1 MKNNSLKNKSL
12 MDRLTTAYRWIWHA
26 TPHRRH
32 HRIGQ
37 RLSRIGLYMVRE
49 AFQGNLQL
57 NAMSLSYITLLSLV
71 PLLAVSF
78 SVLKAF
84 GSDQVIEPFLTT
96 LLEPLGSSAEGLTTQ
111 ILTFVSNIKV
121 GVLGTLGIA
130 MLFFTVVTLMQKI
143 ESVFNGIWH
152 VQQLR
157 QITTRLPMYLSVL
170 MVGPVLV
177 LAATGLTASLLS
189 NHFVTDITEHSVLR
203 DTFTS
208 MAWLVP
214 FLVWVAVFTF
224 IYAMV
229 PNTSVR
235 FSSALAGGVVAAIL
249 WNGIGLAFGSMIAS
263 STQYT
268 AIYSAFASLIL
279 FMVWLQLAWLIVLL
293 GATVSYAWQNI
304 DQLRRRE
311 NAQENHAFNL
321 MTAALEALSQIE
333 SRFHDAQPAPTS
345 DDLKHTL
352 THALG
357 IDPDDTRHALEQ
369 LAKGGLINPVI
380 SKKREGWVPAMP
392 AERITLAQVRAALWG
407 QPEDRNNKLHPVTRA
422 WVEAEQ
428 QLIEHSLSRLD
439 LTLNHAR
446 KRPDETQVE
455 SESRPTGEPA
465 SLPGK

>member
-1 MKNNSLKNKSL
+1 MKNISL
-12 MDRLTTAYRWIWHA
+12 MGLLTAAHRWIWHA
-26 TPHRRH
+26 RPHRRH

-37 RLSRIGLYMVRE
+37 RLGRIGLYISRE
-49 AFQGNLQL
+49 AFKGNLQL

-111 ILTFVSNIKV
+111 ILTFVGNIKV
-121 GVLGTLGIA
+121 GVLGAVGIA

-157 QITTRLPMYLSVL
+157 QFTTRFPMYLSVL

-189 NHFVTDITEHSVLR
+189 NHFVTDITQHSVFR
-203 DTFTS
+203 DALAS
-208 MAWLVP
+208 VAWLVP
-214 FLVWVAVFTF
+214 FMVWVAVFTF
-224 IYAMV
+224 IYALV

-249 WNGIGLAFGSMIAS
+249 WNGIGLAFGSMIAT

-279 FMVWLQLAWLIVLL
+279 FMVWLQLAWMIVLL

-304 DQLRRRE
+304 EQLPIRE
-311 NAQENHAFNL
+311 KTEENHPFVL
-321 MTAALEALSQIE
+321 MTAALEALSRIE
-333 SRFHDAQPAPTS
+333 NRFHDAQSAPSS
-345 DDLKHTL
+345 DDLKQTL
-352 THALG
+352 AETLG
-357 IDPDDTRHALEQ
+357 IDPGDTQQALEQ
-369 LAKGGLINPVI
+369 LAKGGLINLVVTQQ
-380 SKKREGWVPAMP
+380 REGWVPAMP
-392 AERITLAQVRAALWG
+392 TDRLNLAQVRAALWG
-407 QPEDRNNKLHPVTRA
+407 QPDVRSHKLYPVTRA
-422 WVEAEQ
+422 WMDAEQ
-428 QLIEHSLSRLD
+428 QLIEQTLGRLD
-439 LTLNHAR
+439 FTLNHAAE
-446 KRPDETQVE
+446 PSVET
-455 SESRPTGEPA
+455 SIKPGPTDLQANPM
-465 SLPGK
+465 GK

>member
-1 MKNNSLKNKSL
+1 MKNKSL
-12 MDRLTTAYRWIWHA
+12 MGQLTTAQRWIWHA
-26 TPHRRH
+26 KPHRRH

-37 RLSRIGLYMVRE
+37 RLSRIGLYISRE
-49 AFQGNLQL
+49 AFKGNLQL

-96 LLEPLGSSAEGLTTQ
+96 LLAPLGSSAEGLTAQ

-121 GVLGTLGIA
+121 GVLGAVGIA

-189 NHFVTDITEHSVLR
+189 NHFVTDITQHSVFR
-203 DTFTS
+203 DVLAS
-208 MAWLVP
+208 VAWLVP
-214 FLVWVAVFTF
+214 FMVWVAVFTF

-229 PNTSVR
+229 PNTSVH

-304 DQLRRRE
+304 DRLRLRE
-311 NAQENHAFNL
+311 STPENHAFIL
-321 MTAALEALSQIE
+321 MTAALETLSRIE
-333 SRFHDAQPAPTS
+333 ARFHNAQAAPSS
-345 DDLKHTL
+345 DDLKQTL
-352 THALG
+352 VTTLG
-357 IDPDDTRHALEQ
+357 IDPDDTQRALEQ
-369 LAKGGLINPVI
+369 LAKGGLINLVI
-380 SKKREGWVPAMP
+380 SQKREGWVPAMP
-392 AERITLAQVRAALWG
+392 ADRLNLAQVRTALWG
-407 QPEDRNNKLHPVTRA
+407 HPEAQNHKLYPVTRA
-422 WVEAEQ
+422 WIEAEQ
-428 QLIEHSLSRLD
+428 QLIEQPLGTLD
-439 LTLNHAR
+439 LTLNHAH
-446 KRPDETQVE
+446 KASDETEVSTHQ
-455 SESRPTGEPA
+455 PTDQQANPM
-465 SLPGK
+465 GK

>member
-1 MKNNSLKNKSL
+1 MKNKSL
-12 MDRLTTAYRWIWHA
+12 LGKLTAAHRWIWHA
-26 TPHRRH
+26 KPHRRH
-32 HRIGQ
+32 QRIGQ
-37 RLSRIGLYMVRE
+37 RLGRIGLYMSRQ
-49 AFQGNLQL
+49 AFKGNLQL

-96 LLEPLGSSAEGLTTQ
+96 LLEPLGRSAEGLTAK
-111 ILTFVSNIKV
+111 ILTFVGNIKV
-121 GVLGTLGIA
+121 GVLGAVGIA

-152 VQQLR
+152 VRQLR
-157 QITTRLPMYLSVL
+157 PISTRLSMYLSVL

-177 LAATGLTASLLS
+177 LAATGFTASLLANPIVS
-189 NHFVTDITEHSVLR
+189 DLTQHSFLR
-203 DTFTS
+203 DVFAS

-214 FLVWVAVFTF
+214 FIMWVLVFTF
-224 IYAMV
+224 IYALV

-304 DQLRRRE
+304 YRLRLRE
-311 NAQENHAFNL
+311 STPENHAFIL
-321 MTAALEALSQIE
+321 MTAALESLSRIE
-333 SRFHDAQPAPTS
+333 TRFHDAQAAPNS
-345 DDLKHTL
+345 DDLKQTL
-352 THALG
+352 AEKLG
-357 IDPDDTRHALEQ
+357 IDPDDTQRALEH
-369 LAKGGLINPVI
+369 LAKGGLINLVI
-380 SKKREGWVPAMP
+380 TQKREGWVPAMP
-392 AERITLAQVRAALWG
+392 ADRLNLARVRTALWG
-407 QPEDRNNKLHPVTRA
+407 QPEVQSHKLYPVTRA
-422 WVEAEQ
+422 WMEAEQ
-428 QLIEHSLSRLD
+428 HLIEQPLGTLD
-439 LTLNHAR
+439 LTLNHAAT
-446 KRPDETQVE
+446 PSEGIEVE
-455 SESRPTGEPA
+455 GPQSTDQQANPM
-465 SLPGK
+465 GK

>member
-1 MKNNSLKNKSL
+1 MKNKSL
-12 MDRLTTAYRWIWHA
+12 MGQLTTAQRWIWHA
-26 TPHRRH
+26 KPHRRH

-37 RLSRIGLYMVRE
+37 RLSRIGLYMSRE
-49 AFQGNLQL
+49 AFKGNLQL

-96 LLEPLGSSAEGLTTQ
+96 LLAPLGSSAEGLTAQ

-121 GVLGTLGIA
+121 GVLGAVGIA

-189 NHFVTDITEHSVLR
+189 NHFVTDITQHSVFR
-203 DTFTS
+203 DVLAS
-208 MAWLVP
+208 VAWLVP
-214 FLVWVAVFTF
+214 FMVWVAVFTF

-229 PNTSVR
+229 PNTSVH

-304 DQLRRRE
+304 EQLRIRE
-311 NAQENHAFNL
+311 NTQENHPFVL
-321 MTAALEALSQIE
+321 MTAALEALSRIE
-333 SRFHDAQPAPTS
+333 SHFHNAKAAPST
-345 DDLKHTL
+345 DELKHTL
-352 THALG
+352 LEVLS
-357 IDPDDTRHALEQ
+357 IDPDDTQQALEQ
-369 LAKGGLINPVI
+369 LAKGGLINLVI
-380 SKKREGWVPAMP
+380 SQKRDGWVPAMP
-392 AERITLAQVRAALWG
+392 ADRLNLAQVRAALWG
-407 QPEDRNNKLHPVTRA
+407 LPEPHNHKLYPVTRA
-422 WVEAEQ
+422 WIEAEQ
-428 QLIEHSLSRLD
+428 QLIEHPLGTLD
-439 LTLNHAR
+439 LNWNHAH
-446 KRPDETQVE
+446 KPSDETEVTVPQ
-455 SESRPTGEPA
+455 PTDQQANPM
-465 SLPGK
+465 GK

>member
-1 MKNNSLKNKSL
+1 MKNVSL
-12 MDRLTTAYRWIWHA
+12 MGLLTAAQRWIWHA
-26 TPHRRH
+26 RPHRRY

-37 RLSRIGLYMVRE
+37 RLGRIGLYISRE
-49 AFQGNLQL
+49 AFKGNLQL

-111 ILTFVSNIKV
+111 ILTFVGNIKV
-121 GVLGTLGIA
+121 GVLGAVGIA

-152 VQQLR
+152 VLQLR
-157 QITTRLPMYLSVL
+157 QITTRFPMYLTVL

-189 NHFVTDITEHSVLR
+189 NHFVTDFTQHSVFR
-203 DTFTS
+203 DALAS
-208 MAWLVP
+208 IAWLVP
-214 FLVWVAVFTF
+214 FMVWVAVFTF

-249 WNGIGLAFGSMIAS
+249 WNGIGLAFGSMIAT

-279 FMVWLQLAWLIVLL
+279 FMVWLQLAWMIVLL

-304 DQLRRRE
+304 EQLPIRE
-311 NAQENHAFNL
+311 KTEENHPFVL
-321 MTAALEALSQIE
+321 MTAALEALSRIE
-333 SRFHDAQPAPTS
+333 AQFHNAKAAPGT
-345 DDLKHTL
+345 DELKHTL
-352 THALG
+352 LEVLS
-357 IDPDDTRHALEQ
+357 IDPDDTQQALEQ
-369 LAKGGLINPVI
+369 LAKGGLINLVVTQQ
-380 SKKREGWVPAMP
+380 REGWVPAMP
-392 AERITLAQVRAALWG
+392 TDRLNLAQVRAALWG
-407 QPEDRNNKLHPVTRA
+407 QPDVRSHKLYPVTRA
-422 WVEAEQ
+422 WMDAEQ
-428 QLIEHSLSRLD
+428 QLIEQTLGRLD
-439 LTLNHAR
+439 FTLNHA
-446 KRPDETQVE
+446 DEPSVE
-455 SESRPTGEPA
+455 TSIKPRPTDLQANPI
-465 SLPGK
+465 GK

>member
-1 MKNNSLKNKSL
+1 MKNKSL
-12 MDRLTTAYRWIWHA
+12 MGQLTAAHHWIWHA
-26 TPHRRH
+26 KPHRRH
-32 HRIGQ
+32 QRIGQ
-37 RLSRIGLYMVRE
+37 RLSRIGLYMGRE
-49 AFQGNLQL
+49 ALKGNLQL

-96 LLEPLGSSAEGLTTQ
+96 LLEPLGSSAEGLTSQ
-111 ILTFVSNIKV
+111 ILTFVGNIKV
-121 GVLGTLGIA
+121 GVLGAVGIA

-177 LAATGLTASLLS
+177 LAATGLTASLLA
-189 NHFVTDITEHSVLR
+189 NHFVTDITQHSIFREVLAS
-203 DTFTS
+203 F
-208 MAWLVP
+208 AWLVP
-214 FLVWVAVFTF
+214 FMVWVAVFTF

-235 FSSALAGGVVAAIL
+235 ISSALAGGVVAAVL
-249 WNGIGLAFGSMIAS
+249 WNGIGLAFGTMIAS

-304 DQLRRRE
+304 DRLRLRE
-311 NAQENHAFNL
+311 NAPDNHAFTL
-321 MTAALEALSQIE
+321 MTAALEALSLIE
-333 SRFHDAQPAPTS
+333 AHFHNAKPAPNS
-345 DDLKHTL
+345 DELKQTL
-352 THALG
+352 VETLG
-357 IDPDDTRHALEQ
+357 IDPDDTQQALEQ
-369 LAKGGLINPVI
+369 LTNGGLINLVI
-380 SKKREGWVPAMP
+380 SQKREGWVPAIP
-392 AERITLAQVRAALWG
+392 AERLNLAQVRAALWG
-407 QPEDRNNKLHPVTRA
+407 HPEAQSRKLHPVTRA
-422 WVEAEQ
+422 WIEAEQ
-428 QLIEHSLSRLD
+428 QLIEHPLSALD
-439 LTLNHAR
+439 LTLNHA
-446 KRPDETQVE
+446 KEASDAEEIFPG
-455 SESRPTGEPA
+455 PTDPQIHP
-465 SLPGK
+465 SDR

>member
-1 MKNNSLKNKSL
+1 MKNKSL
-12 MDRLTTAYRWIWHA
+12 MGQLTAAHRWIWHA
-26 TPHRRH
+26 KPHRRH

-37 RLSRIGLYMVRE
+37 RFSRIGLYMGRE
-49 AFQGNLQL
+49 ALKGNLQL

-96 LLEPLGSSAEGLTTQ
+96 LLEPLGSSAEGLTAQ
-111 ILTFVSNIKV
+111 ILTFVGNIKV
-121 GVLGTLGIA
+121 GVLGAVGIA

-189 NHFVTDITEHSVLR
+189 NHFVTDITQHSVFR
-203 DTFTS
+203 DALAS
-208 MAWLVP
+208 VAWLVP
-214 FLVWVAVFTF
+214 FMVWVAVFTF

-304 DQLRRRE
+304 DRLRLRE
-311 NAQENHAFNL
+311 GTPENHAFIL
-321 MTAALEALSQIE
+321 MTAALESLSRIE
-333 SRFHDAQPAPTS
+333 TRFHNAQSAPSS
-345 DDLKHTL
+345 DDLKQTL
-352 THALG
+352 AEKLG
-357 IDPDDTRHALEQ
+357 IDPDDTQRALEQ
-369 LAKGGLINPVI
+369 LAKGGLINLVI
-380 SKKREGWVPAMP
+380 TQKREGWVPAMP
-392 AERITLAQVRAALWG
+392 ADRLNLAQVRTALWG
-407 QPEDRNNKLHPVTRA
+407 HPEAQNHKLYPVTRA
-422 WVEAEQ
+422 WIEAEQ
-428 QLIEHSLSRLD
+428 QLIEHPLGTLD
-439 LTLNHAR
+439 LTLNHAHT
-446 KRPDETQVE
+446 PSEGIEVE
-455 SESRPTGEPA
+455 GPQSTDLQANPM
-465 SLPGK
+465 GK